1 MQHSISEDK
10 EGKEREKK
18 WMPITNRWQTCLN
31 RGFFIL
37 VDEWIMNWKKKSE
50 CSWSMT
56 TLAMMMVMMMI
67 INVCFLSRFPLPFLS
82 VGQTGACT
90 KRHNLF
96 QSVSLSL
103 SYTSLFL
110 HWYFF
115 LISLKN
121 CIENIP
127 SSFLKTQRDTR
138 RAFLFPV

>member
-1 MQHSISEDK
+1 MQK
-10 EGKEREKK
+10 R
-18 WMPITNRWQTCLN
+18 MPITNRWQTCLN

-56 TLAMMMVMMMI
+56 TLAMMMMIMI

-96 QSVSLSL
+96 QPVSLSPTHDC
-103 SYTSLFL
+103 SYIDIFFLFL
-110 HWYFF
+110 LRMYWKHPFF
-115 LISLKN
+115 LLKN
-121 CIENIP
+121 PERHKK
-127 SSFLKTQRDTR
+127 SFSVPGLIWLVT
-138 RAFLFPV
+138 V